1 MKSSEIGSSSL
12 KFKVAKINMHILI
25 MLTYLVSGYF
35 YAMKNIGLRLLLLE
49 KYQESPLHGKQAI
62 MFTLGIYTLIMSV
75 ILHCMFDIIYHFLK
89 IMLSPIEIHIVIT
102 EVGGRTG
109 VCAYL
114 MSG

>member
-1 MKSSEIGSSSL
+1 M
-12 KFKVAKINMHILI
+12 
-25 MLTYLVSGYF
+25 
-35 YAMKNIGLRLLLLE
+35 
-49 KYQESPLHGKQAI
+49 SPLSKVL
-62 MFTLGIYTLIMSV
+62 TNVV

-109 VCAYL
+109 TCADL